1 MAGIGH
7 LIGYGI
13 GTMDLVKMLGSFLG
27 DTQFKQLT
35 VIAALALLF
44 SVAVTSYTVQE
55 RTLISAKYRLADSE
69 LLE

>member
-13 GTMDLVKMLGSFLG
+13 GTIDLVKMFGSSFG

-35 VIAALALLF
+35 VIAALALL
-44 SVAVTSYTVQE
+44 SAVAVTSYAVQE
-55 RTLISAKYRLADSE
+55 RILVSAKYRLTDFE
-69 LLE
+69 WLE

>member
-1 MAGIGH
+1 MVGIGH

-13 GTMDLVKMLGSFLG
+13 GTIDLVKMFGSSFG

-44 SVAVTSYTVQE
+44 AVAVTSYAVQE
-55 RTLISAKYRLADSE
+55 RILISAKYRSASVE
-69 LLE
+69 

>member
-13 GTMDLVKMLGSFLG
+13 GTIDLVKIFGSSFG
-27 DTQFKQLT
+27 DTQFKQLI

-44 SVAVTSYTVQE
+44 AVAVTSYAVQE
-55 RTLISAKYRLADSE
+55 RILISAKYNLTNFA
-69 LLE
+69 